1 MCAMTAQS
9 PQPTAAAGSRP
20 GAMPFAKYQ
29 PFAPV
34 PLADRQWPNRSLD
47 VAPRWCSV
55 DLRDGN
61 QALIDPMNVD
71 EKLRLYELLL
81 EVGFVEIE
89 VGFPAAS
96 QPDFD
101 FIRGI
106 IDRGMVP
113 PNVTV
118 QVLCQAR
125 QELIERTV
133 EAIDGAPNAIFHL
146 YNSTSE
152 LQRRVVFNMDRA
164 GIVDLAVQGTALV
177 KAGLK
182 GRPNVVFEYSPESF
196 TGTELDFAVDIC
208 AAVADEWGA
217 TAEAPIIVNLPSTV
231 EMATPNVYA
240 DQIEWFIRHFPH
252 RERIVVSLHTHN
264 DRGTGVAAT
273 ELALMAGAQ
282 RVEGTL
288 FGNGERTGNCDLV
301 TVAMNLFS
309 QGVDPQL
316 DFRDMPRIRKTVE
329 AINKLPVHER
339 HPYAGDLVFTAFSGS
354 HQDAIK
360 KGMARVDR
368 SSWEVPYLPIDPADV
383 GSSYKETVRVNS
395 QSGKG
400 GVGFVLEEHF
410 GISLPRQMLVE
421 FSKVVQALTEKLDRE
436 VRPGE
441 IMQALKDEYLV
452 DGGPYKLVHYDLG
465 RGDDGAQYCT
475 AKLDVPQGQ
484 VMVAGEGSGPIEAFV
499 NGMVTTLNE
508 PLNVVDYHERALGAG
523 KDAQAICI
531 VAISDAGAVGD
542 AGASR
547 REGSEA
553 PAETGVCFGIGM
565 SRNTVTASLTAIV
578 SAVNRRWTTQAR

>member
-1 MCAMTAQS
+1 MNAQQDM
-9 PQPTAAAGSRP
+9 PAPGANVGSRK

-29 PFAPV
+29 AFPPV
-34 PLADRQWPNRSLD
+34 VLPDRRWPNNHL
-47 VAPRWCSV
+47 VAPPRWCSV

-61 QALIDPMNVD
+61 QALVDPMDVD

-89 VGFPAAS
+89 VGFPSAS

-101 FIRGI
+101 FIRAI
-106 IDRGMVP
+106 VERGMVP
-113 PNVTV
+113 SDVAI

-125 QELIERTV
+125 AELIERTV
-133 EAIDGAPNAIFHL
+133 EALDGAPNAIFHL
-146 YNSTSE
+146 YNSTST
-152 LQRRVVFNMDRA
+152 LQRRVVFQLDRA
-164 GIVDLAVQGTALV
+164 GVIDLAVQGTALV
-177 KAGLK
+177 KEGVRQLAGA
-182 GRPNVVFEYSPESF
+182 NVQFEYSPESF
-196 TGTELDFAVDIC
+196 TGTELDFAVEIS

-217 TAEAPIIVNLPSTV
+217 TAAEPIIVNLPSTV

-240 DQIEWFIRHFPH
+240 DQIEWFIRNFPQ

-273 ELALMAGAQ
+273 ELALMAGAE

-288 FGNGERTGNCDLV
+288 FGNGERTGNCDVV

-316 DFRDMPRIRKTVE
+316 DFRDMPRIRATVE

-360 KGMARVDR
+360 KGMAQVDR
-368 SSWEVPYLPIDPADV
+368 QHWEVPYLPIDPEDV

-410 GISLPRQMLVE
+410 GVSLPRAMLVE
-421 FSKVVQALTEKLDRE
+421 FSKAVQALTERLDRE
-436 VRPGE
+436 VRPDE
-441 IMQALKDEYLV
+441 IMQALTDEYLV
-452 DGGPYKLVHYDLG
+452 ESGPYRLVHYDLG
-465 RGDDGAQYCT
+465 QGDDGAQYCT
-475 AKLDVPQGQ
+475 AKLRVPDGD

-508 PLNVVDYHERALGAG
+508 PLNIVDYHERSLGAG
-523 KDAQAICI
+523 KDAKAICI
-531 VAISDAGAVGD
+531 VQIGDSGSAVG
-542 AGASR
+542 G
-547 REGSEA
+547 
-553 PAETGVCFGIGM
+553 CFGIGL

-578 SAVNRRWTTQAR
+578 SAVNRRWKTA